1 MNKGRI
7 LIVDDE
13 ISILNMLKLVLQKE
27 GFSSIDSCTSGEE
40 ALTLIEQHTY
50 DLLILDIMLPRMS
63 GYELLPHIRAVS
75 NSPIFF
81 LSAKTSDLD
90 KLTGFAYGCDD
101 YITKPFNPLEV
112 VARVKV
118 QLSRYL
124 ATKENVTQSNVLDFG
139 RFSLNLQSAELL
151 VEGKS
156 VPCTAQIYKLLI
168 FFCQHRNQ
176 VFTKEQLYYQ
186 VWGDD
191 LLYDENTVMV
201 HIRKIREK
209 IEENPSKPQYLLTL
223 RGLGYKMVS
232 QRMIQ
237 E

>member
-1 MNKGRI
+1 MNKGKI

-13 ISILNMLKLVLQKE
+13 VAILNMVKLVLQKE
-27 GFSSIDSCTSGEE
+27 GFSSVDSCTSGEE
-40 ALTLIEQHTY
+40 ALTLIEQYTY
-50 DLLILDIMLPRMS
+50 DLIILDIMLPGMS
-63 GYELLPHIRAVS
+63 GYELVPQIRATS
-75 NSPIFF
+75 NVPIFF

-101 YITKPFNPLEV
+101 YIPKPFNPLEV
-112 VARVKV
+112 VARVKA

-124 ATKENVTQSNVLDFG
+124 ATKGHIEQERVLDYG
-139 RFSLNLQSAELL
+139 RFQLNLQSAELI

-156 VPCTAQIYKLLI
+156 IPCTAQIYKLLA
-168 FFCQHRNQ
+168 FFCQNCNR

-232 QRMIQ
+232 HGKVQR
-237 E
+237 